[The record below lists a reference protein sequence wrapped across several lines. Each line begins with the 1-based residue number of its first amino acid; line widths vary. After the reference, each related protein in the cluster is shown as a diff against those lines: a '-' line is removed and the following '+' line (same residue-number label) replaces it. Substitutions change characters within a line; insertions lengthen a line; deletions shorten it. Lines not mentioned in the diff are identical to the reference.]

1 MDFEVNIIVALK
13 KTVNDPQGSTVT
25 SSLKNLGFTNI
36 MSTRIG
42 KYITLYLTADSEEAA
57 KKQGIEMCEKL
68 LSNPVLESYTVNVKK
83 KTK

>member
-25 SSLKNLGFTNI
+25 SSLKTLGFADI

-42 KYITLYLTADSEEAA
+42 KYITLYLKADSKEAA
-57 KKQGIEMCEKL
+57 EKQTVQMCEKL

>member
-13 KTVNDPQGSTVT
+13 KTVNDPQGSTVP
-25 SSLKNLGFTNI
+25 SSLKTLGFADI

-42 KYITLYLTADSEEAA
+42 KYITLYLKADSKEAA
-57 KKQGIEMCEKL
+57 EKQTVQMCEKL